1 MRLPSPFVFNAVV
14 DIVTCFFD
22 TDLSV
27 IISSSV
33 IEFLT
38 EGSRYRDYSVRYSNC
53 YFENF

>member
-1 MRLPSPFVFNAVV
+1 MGLPSPFVFNAVV
-14 DIVTCFFD
+14 DIVTRFFD

-27 IISSSV
+27 LVSSSV

>member
-1 MRLPSPFVFNAVV
+1 MGLPSPFVFNAIV
-14 DIVTCFFD
+14 DIVTRFFD

-27 IISSSV
+27 LISSSV